1 VNALRH
7 ISALAFVGALA
18 VANVRAGEPPQRAE
32 PLPPELEKVGID
44 EQLGETIPLDLE
56 FVDEHGKSVRLRDYF
71 TTGRPVVLNLGYYRC
86 PMLCGLVL
94 NGLVDA
100 VAETELAVGNDYAIV
115 TVSVD
120 PNETHRLA
128 YLKKKSVLQAIDQP
142 GAAKGWHFLTGE
154 HDAIAKL
161 TDAAGFGYQWVE
173 RRGEFAHAAV
183 LIVLT
188 PEGRIARYLY
198 GIKYPARTYRLS
210 LVEAAAGEI
219 GSTLDK
225 VLLYCFQYDRH
236 AGQYTPAAMNLMRG
250 GAVFTMLLV
259 GTGIWLAL
267 RRESKRHR
275 RATTETGDWGAA

>member
-1 VNALRH
+1 
-7 ISALAFVGALA
+7 
-18 VANVRAGEPPQRAE
+18 
-32 PLPPELEKVGID
+32 
-44 EQLGETIPLDLE
+44 
-56 FVDEHGKSVRLRDYF
+56 
-71 TTGRPVVLNLGYYRC
+71 
-86 PMLCGLVL
+86 
-94 NGLVDA
+94 
-100 VAETELAVGNDYAIV
+100 
-115 TVSVD
+115 
-120 PNETHRLA
+120 
-128 YLKKKSVLQAIDQP
+128 
-142 GAAKGWHFLTGE
+142 
-154 HDAIAKL
+154 
-161 TDAAGFGYQWVE
+161 
-173 RRGEFAHAAV
+173 
-183 LIVLT
+183 VLT

>member
-100 VAETELAVGNDYAIV
+100 VAETELAVG
-115 TVSVD
+115 TTTRSSPSVSI
-120 PNETHRLA
+120 PTRRTAWLISR
-128 YLKKKSVLQAIDQP
+128 KKACS
-142 GAAKGWHFLTGE
+142 
-154 HDAIAKL
+154 
-161 TDAAGFGYQWVE
+161 
-173 RRGEFAHAAV
+173 RRSTSPV
-183 LIVLT
+183 PRRV
-188 PEGRIARYLY
+188 
-198 GIKYPARTYRLS
+198 GI
-210 LVEAAAGEI
+210 
-219 GSTLDK
+219 
-225 VLLYCFQYDRH
+225 F
-236 AGQYTPAAMNLMRG
+236 
-250 GAVFTMLLV
+250 
-259 GTGIWLAL
+259 
-267 RRESKRHR
+267 
-275 RATTETGDWGAA
+275 